1 MNYGQL
7 KDAVAGYLHRTD
19 GAPLMDTWRDLAE
32 ARIYYGEANAPALRI
47 SSMATTADMPT
58 AARPADF
65 LEARLVHVVGDAK
78 QTLNLIALKDVAMGF
93 RNFAWDGN
101 DIVLSSDQTLPI
113 TLNYYAKFTP
123 LVADGD
129 TNALLTMRPNIYLSS
144 MLVDAARWAR
154 DDALGAR
161 EAANYA
167 SAVSSLH
174 SSDNAAKYSGS
185 LLTMKL
191 QGGYRGR

>member
-1 MNYGQL
+1 MNYSQL

-19 GAPLMDTWRDLAE
+19 SAPLMDTWRDLAE

-47 SSMATTADMPT
+47 AAMAKTANLAT
-58 AARPADF
+58 ATRPADF

-101 DIVLSSDQTLPI
+101 DIILSSDQALPI

-123 LVADGD
+123 LVADDD
-129 TNALLTMRPNIYLSS
+129 TNALLTMHPNIYLSS

-167 SAVSSLH
+167 SAVSALH
-174 SSDNAAKYSGS
+174 SSDNTAKYSGS
-185 LLTMKL
+185 PLTMKM